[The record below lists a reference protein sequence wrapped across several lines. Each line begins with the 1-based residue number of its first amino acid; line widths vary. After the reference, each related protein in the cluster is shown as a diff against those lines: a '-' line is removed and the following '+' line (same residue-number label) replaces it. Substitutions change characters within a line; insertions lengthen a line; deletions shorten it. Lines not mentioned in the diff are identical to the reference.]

1 MAIYHSNISIC
12 YLKKL
17 DYDGVIHEATKAINY
32 DNYLKKAYLNRSF
45 AFEKVGD
52 KDEDALED
60 LK

>member
-32 DNYLKKAYLNRSF
+32 DNSLKKAYINRSA
-45 AFEKVGD
+45 AFEKVD